1 MEIRTIDSFLNY
13 YQRTRKITN
22 QVIQVIPPDKLDW
35 SYKPGKFTLGDLVR
49 HIAAI
54 ERNLFAEV
62 ILGNKSVYRGCGKN
76 LADGYDH
83 VISFFN
89 EMHQQSIQIFKSLS
103 DRDLQKEIKTLDG
116 KLTTVANFLRA
127 LIVHEIHHRGVMCI
141 YLNLINVTTPPV
153 IGLSESQ
160 VIEFSK

>member
-89 EMHQQSIQIFKSLS
+89 EMHQQSIQIYKSLS